1 MRESKNEKVAVI
13 YEAVLE
19 LLEEGVDLSELKV
32 ADIAARAGIG
42 KGTVYDYFDSK
53 EEILGK
59 ALLHHSS
66 VIISHLIKRLEMRQ
80 TFREKVFCCL
90 DELQNRTKER
100 ICITKYVRMLQ
111 EQGTWKECFL
121 KYVKREEIDK
131 ADPMRVIEYLLESAQ
146 KEKIITAQC
155 PMSYQKIMMLSKL
168 FAFILYVNKKD
179 KISDCDM
186 QEMKQYF
193 YEGICK
199 ELA

>member
-80 TFREKVFCCL
+80 TFREKVFC
-90 DELQNRTKER
+90 
-100 ICITKYVRMLQ
+100 
-111 EQGTWKECFL
+111 
-121 KYVKREEIDK
+121 
-131 ADPMRVIEYLLESAQ
+131 
-146 KEKIITAQC
+146 
-155 PMSYQKIMMLSKL
+155 
-168 FAFILYVNKKD
+168 
-179 KISDCDM
+179 
-186 QEMKQYF
+186 F
-193 YEGICK
+193 YDF
-199 ELA
+199 